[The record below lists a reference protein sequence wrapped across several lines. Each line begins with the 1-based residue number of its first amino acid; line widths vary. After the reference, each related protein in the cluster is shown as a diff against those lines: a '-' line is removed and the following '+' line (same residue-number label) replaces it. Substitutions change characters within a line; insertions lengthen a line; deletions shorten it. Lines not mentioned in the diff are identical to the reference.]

1 MNSRLKELRKSLNL
15 TQKQFGDVLGITNS
29 AISDIEKGKASLT
42 DRNISLICEKLNV
55 NEEWLRYGKGDIY
68 RFDDLPTDELT
79 TALASI
85 DKENYE
91 RIKSLLIKYSKL
103 DSNSKKVVNDFL
115 ELFLKEQKK

>member
-79 TALASI
+79 TALALI

>member
-68 RFDDLPTDELT
+68 RFDDLPTDDLT